1 MKIGVV
7 FPQTEIGNDPAIIR
21 DFAQAVEG
29 MGFNHLLV
37 YDHGETGFFWTHD
50 CTKSAE
56 RLLPDLLESLRK

>member
-37 YDHGETGFFWTHD
+37 DSTEFRWASCIY
-50 CTKSAE
+50 
-56 RLLPDLLESLRK
+56 